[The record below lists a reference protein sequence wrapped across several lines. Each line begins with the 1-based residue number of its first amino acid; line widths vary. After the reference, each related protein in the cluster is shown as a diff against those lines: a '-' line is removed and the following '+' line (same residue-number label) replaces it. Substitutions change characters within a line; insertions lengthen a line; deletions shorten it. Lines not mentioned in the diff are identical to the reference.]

1 MRLASFSFEDRD
13 RVGVIVEDEI
23 VDLFLAEPEAPT
35 DMCEFLAAGDDA
47 RVMAEMA
54 VERGGNRRPLG
65 AVELLAPVPRPS
77 KFLAVGLNYADHIA
91 ETGAETPRYPTIFTK
106 QRTCVNRPGGGVQ
119 IPLASKNVDYEGE
132 LGIVIGQTCR
142 HVAAA
147 DAPSVIAGYTIVND
161 VSVRD
166 WQNRTRQF
174 TMGKSFDTHGPMG
187 PVIVSADELG
197 DPHALGIRT
206 YVNGELRQ
214 NSNTEHLIFNCY
226 DIVEYL
232 STAFTLEP
240 GDVIATGTPSGVAA
254 AMTPPRWLT
263 PGDIVRIEIDGIG
276 ALENTCVPEPEP
288 ALHVDD
294 HH

>member
-1 MRLASFSFEDRD
+1 
-13 RVGVIVEDEI
+13 
-23 VDLFLAEPEAPT
+23 
-35 DMCEFLAAGDDA
+35 
-47 RVMAEMA
+47 MAEMA
-54 VERGGNRRPLG
+54 VERGGNRRPL
-65 AVELLAPVPRPS
+65 ADVELLAPVPRPG

-106 QRTCVNRPGGGVQ
+106 QRTCVNRPGGAIQ

-132 LGIVIGQTCR
+132 LGIVIGETCR

-147 DAPSVIAGYTIVND
+147 DAPAVIAGYTIVND

-187 PVIVSADELG
+187 PAIVSADELG

-214 NSNTEHLIFNCY
+214 NSNTEHLIFNCF

-240 GDVIATGTPSGVAA
+240 GDVIATGTPSGVAV

-276 ALENTCVPEPEP
+276 ALENTCAPEPEP
-288 ALHVDD
+288 SVHDD

>member
-1 MRLASFSFEDRD
+1 MRLASFSFEDRK
-13 RVGVIVEDEI
+13 RVGVVIDDEI
-23 VDLFLAEPEAPT
+23 VDLFLAAPDAPT
-35 DMCEFLAAGDDA
+35 EMCAFLAGGVET
-47 RVMAEMA
+47 RVTAEMA
-54 VERGGNRRPLG
+54 VERGGNRRPLSE
-65 AVELLAPVPRPS
+65 VELLAPVPSPS

-91 ETGAETPRYPTIFTK
+91 ETGADTPRYPTIFTK
-106 QRTCVNRPGGGVQ
+106 QRTCVNRPGGDIQ
-119 IPLASKNVDYEGE
+119 IPLASKAVDYEGE
-132 LGIVIGQTCR
+132 LGIVIGETCR

-147 DAPSVIAGYTIVND
+147 GAADVIAGYTIVND

-187 PVIVSADELG
+187 PVIVTADELG
-197 DPHALGIRT
+197 DPHTLGIRT
-206 YVNGELRQ
+206 FVNSELRQ

-226 DIVEYL
+226 DIVEYI

-254 AMTPPRWLT
+254 AMTPPRWLL
-263 PGDIVRIEIDGIG
+263 PGDVVRVEIDRIG
-276 ALENTCVPEPEP
+276 VLENHCAPEP
-288 ALHVDD
+288 APSPAAS

>member
-65 AVELLAPVPRPS
+65 DVELLAPVPRPS

-106 QRTCVNRPGGGVQ
+106 QRTCVNRPGGGIQ

-132 LGIVIGQTCR
+132 LGIVIGQVCR

-187 PVIVSADELG
+187 PAIVSADELG

-288 ALHVDD
+288 ALHADD

>member
-13 RVGVIVEDEI
+13 RVGVIVGDEI

-35 DMCEFLAAGDDA
+35 DMCDFLAAGGET

-65 AVELLAPVPRPS
+65 DVRLLAPVPRPS

-106 QRTCVNRPGGGVQ
+106 QRTCVNRPGGEIQ

-147 DAPSVIAGYTIVND
+147 DAPAVIAGYTIVND

-174 TMGKSFDTHGPMG
+174 TMGKSFDSHGPMG
-187 PVIVSADELG
+187 PAIVSADELG

-206 YVNGELRQ
+206 FVNGELRQ
-214 NSNTEHLIFNCY
+214 NSNTEHLIFNCF

-240 GDVIATGTPSGVAA
+240 GDVIATGTPSGVAV

-263 PGDIVRIEIDGIG
+263 PGDIVRVEIDGIG
-276 ALENTCVPEPEP
+276 ALENVCAAEPEP
-288 ALHVDD
+288 VLHAGD

>member
-1 MRLASFSFEDRD
+1 MRLASFAFEDRE
-13 RVGVIVEDEI
+13 RVGIVIDDEV

-35 DMCEFLAAGDDA
+35 DMCEFLAAGGEA
-47 RVMAEMA
+47 RVMAELA
-54 VERGGNRRPLG
+54 VERGGNRRPLSE
-65 AVELLAPVPRPS
+65 VQLLAPVPKPR

-91 ETGAETPRYPTIFTK
+91 ETGAETPRFPTIFTK
-106 QRTCVNRPGGGVQ
+106 QVSCVNRPGGAIQ
-119 IPLASKNVDYEGE
+119 IPLASKAVDYEGE

-142 HVAAA
+142 HVSAA
-147 DAPSVIAGYTIVND
+147 DAAGVIAGYTIVND

-174 TMGKSFDTHGPMG
+174 TMGKSFDTHGPIG
-187 PVIVSADELG
+187 PLIVTGDELG
-197 DPHALGIRT
+197 DPHKLGIRT
-206 YVNGELRQ
+206 FVNGELRQ
-214 NSNTEHLIFNCY
+214 NSNTEHLIFDCY

-254 AMTPPRWLT
+254 AMTPPPWLAA
-263 PGDIVRIEIDGIG
+263 GDLVRIEIDGIG
-276 ALENTCVPEPEP
+276 ALENICAPEPEA
-288 ALHVDD
+288 ALEGE